1 MKLGKIYEEEMTIS
15 KASITI
21 LKLFIA
27 LGILDLVFVA
37 LRVYI
42 DHSAQIELP
51 RSNDSLSEYPEYVSF
66 LIAILFA
73 PVVEELTFRLGLKFT
88 KANFIIMCAG
98 IIYITIKVLFNTES
112 YIALLISVLV
122 NILFFFIIQAK
133 AKSRLEKFW
142 KTNEVTIF
150 YLLLG
155 LFSLFHLANYELNK
169 QMGVLS
175 FILVLPHFFAGIILS
190 YARLKLGIVPA
201 ILLHT
206 LGNAAIFLPSLLIK

>member
-1 MKLGKIYEEEMTIS
+1 MKSGKIYEEEMTIS

-21 LKLFIA
+21 LKLFIV
-27 LGILDLVFVA
+27 LGILDFVFVA
-37 LRVYI
+37 LRVFI
-42 DHSAQIELP
+42 DHSTKIELP

-73 PVVEELTFRLGLKFT
+73 PIVEELTFRLGLRFT

-112 YIALLISVLV
+112 HIALLMAVLF
-122 NILFFFIIQAK
+122 NIIFFFTIQAK

-142 KTNEVTIF
+142 KTNGVTIF

-155 LFSLFHLANYELNK
+155 LFSLGHLANYEFSK

-175 FILVLPHFFAGIILS
+175 LILVLPQFFAGIILS

-201 ILLHT
+201 VLLHA
-206 LGNAAIFLPSLLIK
+206 LGNAAIFLPSMLIK